1 MDKQE
6 KALVVFGEEL
16 PHKWPQSKHLL
27 NVIVAKENLRRDVEA
42 MGFKFVSIELFIE
55 AGSVHE
61 ASAFAEELSRL
72 TLPDGSRLAESFTY
86 KGYELWWIYYTSLF
100 LYFCLPWTQYKKL
113 LEYLKD
119 FESIYLYQPPYKS
132 LLFCYLKA
140 YGCEASILRET
151 GFKSPSFL
159 PFGIFLQIIIT
170 LLCLPIL
177 MVKRYG
183 LMVFVGDKFAKSKDY
198 DFRMKFIY
206 EELRQRKIPFVEFI
220 RSLESWKA
228 VLQHV
233 FVRKRPV
240 IYSEGVAFVG
250 KSLSIVSGGRALAR
264 ARFGGHILPLETNP
278 EARFKYLVATQY
290 LLNVCDDVWAIRVMK
305 WILHAI
311 GIKAAFITAA
321 TERNFHAFLG
331 CKLNAI
337 PTVGILHGVASRY
350 YTVYDFLPGFR
361 GAKRMAVDKY
371 GLWSE
376 WWKKYYLENSKV
388 YLPEQLHVSGLM
400 RPLERKERSDL
411 NTDSKGPTLKSSPVK
426 VLFVAGQLTA
436 PEEAMPYLL
445 ALVEAKDLSVHIT
458 FRPYRDDF
466 EKWLR
471 EHSLGTLEK
480 IGEENILRGDI
491 HEAIAQCDVIV
502 GAYSTAVLE
511 GLLQFRVPVFFRTKK
526 WGDYYSLKEY
536 DEEHSFFAENP
547 AELIAKIKNARTVS
561 KEDLK
566 KLQEKYFGDPY
577 KNGSKW
583 VIDQLEEAL
592 LKGYMTK

>member
-1 MDKQE
+1 MDKQ
-6 KALVVFGEEL
+6 KKVLVVFGDEL
-16 PHKWPQSKHLL
+16 PKGNLSHYDAVIFGDEL
-27 NVIVAKENLRRDVEA
+27 NE
-42 MGFKFVSIELFIE
+42 FIE
-55 AGSVHE
+55 PGSVQE

-72 TLPDGSRLAESFTY
+72 TLPDGSRLAEAFTY

-119 FESIYLYQPPYKS
+119 FKSIYFYRPPYKS
-132 LLFCYLKA
+132 LFFYYLKA
-140 YGCEASILRET
+140 YGCETNILREP

-159 PFGIFLQIIIT
+159 PFGIFLQIFIT
-170 LLCLPIL
+170 LLCLPVL
-177 MVKRYG
+177 MVMRHG
-183 LMVFVGDKFAKSKDY
+183 IMVFVGDKFAKSKDY

-206 EELRQRKIPFVEFI
+206 EELRQRKISFVEFI

-228 VLQHV
+228 ILQHV

-240 IYSEGVAFVG
+240 IYSEGIFFIG
-250 KSLSIVSGGRALAR
+250 KFLSVISGGRVLAR
-264 ARFGGHILPLETNP
+264 HRFGVDVLPSDTYP
-278 EARFKYLVATQY
+278 EARFKYLVATHY
-290 LLNVCDDVWAIRVMK
+290 LLNVYDDVWTIRIMK

-311 GIKAAFITAA
+311 GVKAAFITAPA
-321 TERNFHAFLG
+321 ERNFHAFLG
-331 CKLNAI
+331 CKLSAI

-376 WWKKYYLENSKV
+376 WWREYYLENSKV
-388 YLPEQLHVSGLM
+388 YLPEQLYVSGLM
-400 RPLERKERSDL
+400 RPLQIK
-411 NTDSKGPTLKSSPVK
+411 TSSGTPDKDVGHIK

-445 ALVEAKDLSVHIT
+445 ALVESRDLSVHIT

-471 EHSLGTLEK
+471 EHRPEALEK
-480 IGEENILRGDI
+480 ISEERILRGDI
-491 HEAIAQCDVIV
+491 HDAIAQCDVVV
-502 GAYSTAVLE
+502 GAYSTGVLE
-511 GLLQFRVPVFFRTKK
+511 ALLQLKVPIFFRTQK

-536 DEEHSFFAENP
+536 DAEHSFFAESP
-547 AELIAKIKNARTVS
+547 IELIEKIKKTRAIPH
-561 KEDLK
+561 EDLK
-566 KLQEKYFGDPY
+566 KLQERYFGDPH

-583 VIDQLEEAL
+583 VVDQLEGAL
-592 LKGYMTK
+592 LKGRITK

>member
-1 MDKQE
+1 MGRKQRV
-6 KALVVFGEEL
+6 LVVFGEEL
-16 PHKWPQSKHLL
+16 PEKWLKSKHII
-27 NVIVAKENLRRDVEA
+27 NIIVAKESLRHDIEA
-42 MGFKFVSIELFIE
+42 MGFKFVSIEPLVE

-119 FESIYLYQPPYKS
+119 FESIYLYQPSYKS
-132 LLFCYLKA
+132 LFCSYLVA
-140 YGCEASILRET
+140 YGCEAHILRES
-151 GFKSPSFL
+151 GFKSPSLL

-170 LLCLPIL
+170 LLCLSIL

-183 LMVFVGDKFAKSKDY
+183 LMVFVGDKFAKYKDY

-220 RSLESWKA
+220 RSLESWKK
-228 VLQHV
+228 VLSHA
-233 FVRKRPV
+233 FIVRRRPV
-240 IYSEGVAFVG
+240 IYSEAVAFFG
-250 KSLSIVSGGRALAR
+250 RFLSFLSGGSGRAKHQ
-264 ARFGGHILPLETNP
+264 FGSHLFMEEPVER
-278 EARFKYLVATQY
+278 RFKLMVATQY
-290 LLNVCDDVWAIRVMK
+290 LLNVYDDVWAIRIMK
-305 WILHAI
+305 WILRAI
-311 GIKAAFITAA
+311 GVKTAFITAA
-321 TERNFHAFLG
+321 AERNFHAFLG
-331 CKLNAI
+331 CKLNLI
-337 PTVGILHGVASRY
+337 PTVGILHGVASRH
-350 YTVYDFLPGFR
+350 YTVYDFLPDFKNIG
-361 GAKRMAVDKY
+361 MMSVDKY

-388 YLPEQLHVSGLM
+388 YLPKQLYVSGLM

-411 NTDSKGPTLKSSPVK
+411 NTDSKGPTLKSGPIK

-436 PEEAMPYLL
+436 PTEAIPYLQT
-445 ALVEAKDLSVHIT
+445 LVEAKGLSVHIT

-471 EHSLGTLEK
+471 EHYSETLEK
-480 IGEENILRGDI
+480 IGEEKILRGDI
-491 HEAIAQCDVIV
+491 HDAIAQCDVIV

-583 VIDQLEEAL
+583 VVDQLEQAL
-592 LKGYMTK
+592 R

>member
-1 MDKQE
+1 M
-6 KALVVFGEEL
+6 
-16 PHKWPQSKHLL
+16 
-27 NVIVAKENLRRDVEA
+27 I
-42 MGFKFVSIELFIE
+42 
-55 AGSVHE
+55 
-61 ASAFAEELSRL
+61 
-72 TLPDGSRLAESFTY
+72 
-86 KGYELWWIYYTSLF
+86 
-100 LYFCLPWTQYKKL
+100 
-113 LEYLKD
+113 
-119 FESIYLYQPPYKS
+119 
-132 LLFCYLKA
+132 
-140 YGCEASILRET
+140 
-151 GFKSPSFL
+151 
-159 PFGIFLQIIIT
+159 
-170 LLCLPIL
+170 
-177 MVKRYG
+177 
-183 LMVFVGDKFAKSKDY
+183 FVGDKFAKSKDY

-228 VLQHV
+228 VLEHV

-250 KSLSIVSGGRALAR
+250 KFLSIISGGRALAR
-264 ARFGGHILPLETNP
+264 RRFGVSILSSEVNP

-290 LLNVCDDVWAIRVMK
+290 LLNVYDDVWAIRIMK
-305 WILHAI
+305 WILRAI
-311 GIKAAFITAA
+311 GVKTAFITAVA
-321 TERNFHAFLG
+321 ERNFHAFLG

-337 PTVGILHGVASRY
+337 PTVGILHGVASRH
-350 YTVYDFLPGFR
+350 YTVYDFLPSFNGIR
-361 GAKRMAVDKY
+361 TMSVDKY

-388 YLPEQLHVSGLM
+388 YLPEQLYVSGLM

-411 NTDSKGPTLKSSPVK
+411 NTDSKGPTLKSGPIK

-436 PEEAMPYLL
+436 PIEAIPYLR
-445 ALVEAKDLSVHIT
+445 ALVEAKGLSVHIT

-471 EHSLGTLEK
+471 GHYPETLEK
-480 IGEENILRGDI
+480 IGEEKILRGDI
-491 HEAIAQCDVIV
+491 HDAIAQCDVIV

-511 GLLQFRVPVFFRTKK
+511 GLLQFRVPIFFRTKK

-536 DEEHSFFAENP
+536 DEEHSFFAENL
-547 AELIAKIKNARTVS
+547 AELIEKIKNARTVS

-566 KLQEKYFGDPY
+566 KLQERYFGDPY

-583 VIDQLEEAL
+583 VVDQLEEAL

>member
-1 MDKQE
+1 ME
-6 KALVVFGEEL
+6 RNENVLVVFGEDLPSKWLES
-16 PHKWPQSKHLL
+16 PHKV
-27 NVIVAKENLRRDVEA
+27 NVIVAKESLRHDIEA
-42 MGFKFVSIELFIE
+42 MGLKFVSIEPLIE

-61 ASAFAEELSRL
+61 ASVFAEELSRL

-86 KGYELWWIYYTSLF
+86 KGYELWWMYYNSLF
-100 LYFCLPWTQYKKL
+100 LYFCLPYTQYKKL

-119 FESIYLYQPPYKS
+119 FKSVYLYRPAYKN
-132 LLFCYLKA
+132 LFHSYLVA
-140 YGCEASILRET
+140 YGCEANILRDPRL
-151 GFKSPSFL
+151 KSPPFL

-170 LLCLPIL
+170 LLCLPVL
-177 MVKRYG
+177 MVRRHG

-250 KSLSIVSGGRALAR
+250 KFFGIFSDKPRFSIPEQDPESKFKFIIATHYLRSG
-264 ARFGGHILPLETNP
+264 
-278 EARFKYLVATQY
+278 Y
-290 LLNVCDDVWAIRVMK
+290 DDIWAIRIMK
-305 WILHAI
+305 WILWAI
-311 GIKAAFITAA
+311 GVKAAFITAA

-337 PTVGILHGVASRY
+337 PTVGILHGVASRH
-350 YTVYDFLPGFR
+350 YTVYDFLPSFNGT
-361 GAKRMAVDKY
+361 GTMSVDKY

-388 YLPEQLHVSGLM
+388 YLPEQLYVSGLM

-411 NTDSKGPTLKSSPVK
+411 NTDSKGPTLKSGPIK

-436 PEEAMPYLL
+436 PMEAIPYLL
-445 ALVEAKDLSVHIT
+445 ALVEAKGLSVHIT

-471 EHSLGTLEK
+471 GHYPEILEK
-480 IGEENILRGDI
+480 IGEGNILRGDI
-491 HEAIAQCDVIV
+491 HDAIAQCDVIV

-583 VIDQLEEAL
+583 VVDQLEGAL
-592 LKGYMTK
+592 LKGCITK

>member
-1 MDKQE
+1 MDRQE
-6 KALVVFGEEL
+6 KVLVVFAGVL
-16 PHKWPQSKHLL
+16 PRRWLQSRRTI
-27 NVIVAKENLRRDVEA
+27 NVIVAKETLRRDIEA
-42 MGFKFVSIELFIE
+42 MGFKFISIESFVE
-55 AGSVHE
+55 AGSVQE
-61 ASAFAEELSRL
+61 ASTFAEELSRL
-72 TLPDGSRLAESFTY
+72 TLPDGSRLAELFTY

-132 LLFCYLKA
+132 LFFCYLKA
-140 YGCEASILRET
+140 YGCEASVLHEP

-183 LMVFVGDKFAKSKDY
+183 LMIFVGDKFAKSKDY

-228 VLQHV
+228 VLEHV

-250 KSLSIVSGGRALAR
+250 KFLSIISGGRALAR
-264 ARFGGHILPLETNP
+264 RRFGVSILSSEVNP

-290 LLNVCDDVWAIRVMK
+290 LLNVYDDVWAIRIMK
-305 WILHAI
+305 WILRAI
-311 GIKAAFITAA
+311 GVKTAFITAVA
-321 TERNFHAFLG
+321 ERNFHAFLG

-337 PTVGILHGVASRY
+337 PTVGILHGVASRH
-350 YTVYDFLPGFR
+350 YTVYDFLPSFNGIR
-361 GAKRMAVDKY
+361 TMSVDKY

-388 YLPEQLHVSGLM
+388 YLPEQLYVSGLM

-411 NTDSKGPTLKSSPVK
+411 NTDSKGPTLKSGPIK

-436 PEEAMPYLL
+436 PTEAIPYLQT
-445 ALVEAKDLSVHIT
+445 LVEAKGLSVHIT

-471 EHSLGTLEK
+471 EHYSETLEK
-480 IGEENILRGDI
+480 IGEEKILRGDI
-491 HEAIAQCDVIV
+491 HDAIAQCDVIV

-566 KLQEKYFGDPY
+566 KLQERYFGDPY

-583 VIDQLEEAL
+583 VVDQLEQAL
-592 LKGYMTK
+592 R